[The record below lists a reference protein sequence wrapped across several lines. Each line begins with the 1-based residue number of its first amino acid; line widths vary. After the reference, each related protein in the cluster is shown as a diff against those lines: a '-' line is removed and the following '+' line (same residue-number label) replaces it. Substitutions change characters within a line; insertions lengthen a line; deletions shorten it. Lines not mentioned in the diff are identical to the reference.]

1 MHSKVEAQRSLPQLH
16 EFSLVLPFLRP
27 RAGRLA
33 LVFLLTAVAGL
44 AGLAYPLGAKFL
56 VDGALASRNERLLI
70 ITAVALAGLVLACF
84 ALGSFSRYLYTK
96 VSSRILM
103 DMRVSLFRHLQSLSP
118 RFYANTKT
126 GEIVSRLSSDVAE
139 IQSVGTDA
147 LFSLIL
153 SLLTLTGTLGALVY
167 LDWKLFLVCT
177 FFLPASTYFLARSR
191 KRVAARARQV
201 RENNAE
207 LSSTLFES
215 LLGMKWIQSVRA
227 EETEARKL
235 EDKNE
240 KYIASVLRYQLAAAW
255 TGAPPAALLAA
266 STLALLLFGGH
277 RVITGELSLGSLI
290 AFAAYQARALGP
302 LQNIVGLY
310 LNVQRARVSLSRVLE
325 FLAIQPE
332 IRERPGAMVL
342 RSLHGKLELRDVSFS
357 YQPGSPVLNCVSLL
371 VPAGRRVG
379 IVGPSGAGKS
389 TLVDLLL
396 RFYDPQEGTVRLD
409 GCDLRELQID
419 SLRRSIALVG
429 AEPFLF
435 HASIEENLRYARP
448 EATSAE
454 IRDALRVA
462 DLEEFVDSLPE
473 GLKTLAG
480 ERGVKLS
487 TGQRQRLAMARAVL
501 RDARIWIFDEATGAL
516 DVLSES
522 RIWSSLEQWLVGRTT
537 LIISHRLSSVR
548 HAEEIVVLDRGR
560 VVQQGSHDGLL
571 AEVGLYA
578 QLHRAAT
585 PAQSLAPGSYSI

>member
-1 MHSKVEAQRSLPQLH
+1 MHSKVDAQRPLPRLQ
-16 EFSLVLPFLRP
+16 EFALVLPFLRP
-27 RAGRLA
+27 RAGRLV
-33 LVFLLTAVAGL
+33 LVFFLTAFASL

-56 VDGALASRNERLLI
+56 VDGALAGRNERLLI
-70 ITAVALAGLVLACF
+70 AIAAVLAGLVIAAF
-84 ALGSFSRYLYTK
+84 ALGALTRYLYTR
-96 VSSRILM
+96 VSSRVLM
-103 DMRVSLFRHLQSLSP
+103 DMRVFLFRHLQSLSP
-118 RFYANTKT
+118 RFYAGRKT
-126 GEIVSRLSSDVAE
+126 GDIVSRLGSDVAE

-177 FFLPASTYFLARSR
+177 FFLPASAYFLGRFR
-191 KRVAARARQV
+191 RRVAARARDV
-201 RENNAE
+201 RESNAD

-227 EETEARKL
+227 EEVEARKL
-235 EDKNE
+235 EEKNE
-240 KYIASVLRYQLAAAW
+240 RYISSVLRYQMASAW
-255 TGAPPAALLAA
+255 AGAPPAALLAA
-266 STLALLLFGGH
+266 STLVLLIFGGH
-277 RVITGELSLGSLI
+277 RVIAGELSLGSLV

-332 IRERPGAMVL
+332 IVERPGAVAICCP
-342 RSLHGKLELRDVSFS
+342 RGRLELREVSFS
-357 YQPGSPVLNCVSLL
+357 YQPGRPALNGVNLL
-371 VPAGRRVG
+371 VPAGQRTG

-396 RFYDPQEGTVRLD
+396 RFYDPQEGVVFLD
-409 GCDLRELQID
+409 DCNLRELKID

-448 EATSAE
+448 EATSPE
-454 IRDALRVA
+454 IRKALRIA

-487 TGQRQRLAMARAVL
+487 TGQRQRLALARAVL

-522 RIWSSLEQWLVGRTT
+522 RIWSSLEQWLAGRTT
-537 LIISHRLSSVR
+537 LIVSHRLSSVR
-548 HAEEIVVLDRGR
+548 HADEIVVLDRGQ
-560 VVQQGSHDGLL
+560 VAQQGSHDGLL
-571 AEVGLYA
+571 AEDGLYA
-578 QLHRAAT
+578 QLHRAST
-585 PAQSLAPGSYSI
+585 RAQALAGGSYRI